1 MNHHATRRRGL
12 RAMLVAAIV
21 LCAGTL
27 AWMLRPVQSPPE
39 LQTRASAVLTT
50 PAAAS
55 VPEPVASTVSSGA
68 TPAALSDGQARA
80 GRGPSSDDHS
90 AESATAILTQD
101 AVVASAGAPNAAGGG
116 ATIPRTHQ
124 EEVEARLK
132 LAVGDDDAQRVIL
145 GRAII
150 DERIPEAWRRLQWE
164 KLQTLNDARVFSR
177 RNAAGFRQLT
187 VRKGESLWAIAQ
199 RAKRTTGV
207 AVAHG
212 LLATING
219 VPATGLQPGDRV
231 KVPEHAFE
239 VLVDKSAF
247 RLYLL
252 LDGAVVHHVAVGIG
266 REDRTP
272 EGVFT
277 ISSRIVHPDWTDP
290 KTGKTIPFGA
300 PGHLIGSRWLGF
312 SADGRKTGFG
322 IHGTVDPESIGKAL
336 SDGCVRLAELDLT
349 RVFEWIPEGALVRI
363 RP

>member
-12 RAMLVAAIV
+12 RATIAAAIV

-27 AWMLRPVQSPPE
+27 AWMLRPVQPAPE
-39 LQTRASAVLTT
+39 LRALAPATPSAPPVAAPVSSSLLATT
-50 PAAAS
+50 PVGTEAQVLRGPMS
-55 VPEPVASTVSSGA
+55 PEPVAAGGPDA
-68 TPAALSDGQARA
+68 QA
-80 GRGPSSDDHS
+80 
-90 AESATAILTQD
+90 QD
-101 AVVASAGAPNAAGGG
+101 AVVAGAGAAGPQAA
-116 ATIPRTHQ
+116 APAPPRTPL

-132 LAVGDDDAQRVIL
+132 NAAGDEDAQRVIL

-150 DERIPEAWRRLQWE
+150 DEKLPEAWRRQQWE
-164 KLQTLNDARVFSR
+164 KLQALNDARVFSR
-177 RNAAGFRQLT
+177 RSAAGFRQLI

-199 RAKRTTGV
+199 RAKRATGV

-312 SADGRKTGFG
+312 SEEGRKTGFG
-322 IHGTVDPESIGKAL
+322 IHGTVDPESIGKPM
-336 SDGCVRLAELDLT
+336 SDGCVRLAEIDLT
-349 RVFEWIPEGALVRI
+349 RVFEWIPEGAVVRI